1 MANTLS
7 ELGEWKDVQCYPMY
21 KISSTGAVMNKRT
34 LKILKHYLP
43 KETNVPSVTLYRCK
57 VGEVLT
63 VQELLDEHFP
73 GAKLAE
79 AQYAK
84 KYKTCTKKSDDSDD
98 FLDDDVLV
106 PADKFDPIRHTMLA
120 KCYWKEIPKDD

>member
-43 KETNVPSVTLYRCK
+43 KDTKVPSVTLYRCK
-57 VGEVLT
+57 LGEVLP
-63 VQELLDEHFP
+63 VQELLNEHFP

-79 AQYAK
+79 AQHAK
-84 KYKTCTKKSDDSDD
+84 KYKTCIKKSDDSVDL
-98 FLDDDVLV
+98 FLED
-106 PADKFDPIRHTMLA
+106 
-120 KCYWKEIPKDD
+120 

>member
-7 ELGEWKDVQCYPMY
+7 ELGEWKDVECYPMY
-21 KISSTGAVMNKRT
+21 QISSTGAVMNKRT

-43 KETNVPSVTLYRCK
+43 KETKVPSVTLYRAK
-57 VGEVLT
+57 VGEVLS

-79 AQYAK
+79 AQHAK
-84 KYKTCTKKSDDSDD
+84 KYKTCSKKSEDTVDL
-98 FLDDDVLV
+98 FLEDY
-106 PADKFDPIRHTMLA
+106 FF
-120 KCYWKEIPKDD
+120 CSYW

>member
-21 KISSTGAVMNKRT
+21 KIRSTGAVMNKPT

-43 KETNVPSVTLYRCK
+43 KDTKVPSVTLYRCK
-57 VGEVLT
+57 LGEVLS
-63 VQELLDEHFP
+63 VQELLDEHWP

-79 AQYAK
+79 APRAK
-84 KYKTCTKKSDDSDD
+84 KYKTCIKKSDDSVDL
-98 FLDDDVLV
+98 FLED
-106 PADKFDPIRHTMLA
+106 
-120 KCYWKEIPKDD
+120 